1 MDSKLVLVVVL
12 ALLVANASTKYVRP
26 PPRKTLHFP
35 WDPKPPSYP
44 QQVHISLAGAKHMRI
59 TWVTSDRYSPSIVE
73 YGTSSKNYTSIAQ
86 GENTSYKYLLYRS
99 GTIHHAVIGPLHDD
113 TLYFYRCGRED
124 PEFHLKTPPS
134 QFPVTFS
141 VAGDLGQTEWTKTT
155 LGHIDQCKYD
165 IHLLPGDLSYADYI
179 QRRWDTFGELLQPLA
194 SRRPWMVTQGNH
206 EMESIPFLKDD
217 YDKYSDQYRW
227 LKADLS
233 KVNRRRTPWLLVLF
247 HMPWYNSNEAHQ
259 GEGDEMMET
268 MEPLLHAAGVDIVFA
283 GHVITNK
290 RVFNGRSN
298 RCGAVHITIG
308 HGGNKEGLAH
318 EYKEPQTKWSV
329 FREASFGHGEF
340 KIMNSTHAL
349 WRWHRNDDD
358 QRVTSDQVWI
368 ISLFGSGCLL
378 KKNGEPGKTLM
389 EP

>member
-44 QQVHISLAGAKHMRI
+44 QQLVCCVYYGVCGAGFAR
-59 TWVTSDRYSPSIVE
+59 
-73 YGTSSKNYTSIAQ
+73 
-86 GENTSYKYLLYRS
+86 
-99 GTIHHAVIGPLHDD
+99 VI
-113 TLYFYRCGRED
+113 E
-124 PEFHLKTPPS
+124 
-134 QFPVTFS
+134 
-141 VAGDLGQTEWTKTT
+141 
-155 LGHIDQCKYD
+155 CKYD

-206 EMESIPFLKDD
+206 EMENIPFLKDGFLPYNSRWKMPYAESNSNSNLYYSFDVAGVHAVMLGSYTD
-217 YDKYSDQYRW
+217 YDKYSDQFRW

-268 MEPLLHAAGVDIVFA
+268 MEPLLQLL
-283 GHVITNK
+283 N

-308 HGGNKEGLAH
+308 DGGNKEGLAH
-318 EYKEPQTKWSV
+318 EYKEPQPKWSV